1 LGNCRIYEDTTYVF
15 LLLQTPNL
23 SPANEKPKK
32 KKKKE
37 YLNHDQSEAQR
48 PTKKNCEELL
58 CSKGN
63 YTTNTKSNQIVRFAP
78 PLATTRPAYIT
89 FKLKSESNQ
98 DHENANP

>member
-1 LGNCRIYEDTTYVF
+1 VF